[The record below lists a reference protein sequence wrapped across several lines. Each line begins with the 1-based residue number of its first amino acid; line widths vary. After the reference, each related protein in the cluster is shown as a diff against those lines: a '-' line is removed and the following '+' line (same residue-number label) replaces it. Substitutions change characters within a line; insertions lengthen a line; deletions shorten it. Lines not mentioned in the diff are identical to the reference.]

1 MYGNLKAEMTRY
13 GFTNSDIA
21 RTLGINV
28 STVTAKL
35 NVESRLKF
43 CEARRIQ
50 ESLFPALTVDYLF
63 GDENPSPPDKRA

>member
-1 MYGNLKAEMTRY
+1 MYGNLKAEMSRY

-35 NVESRLKF
+35 NVASRLKF

-50 ESLFPALTVDYLF
+50 ESLFPTLTVDYLF
-63 GDENPSPPDKRA
+63 GDEAPTPPEKRA